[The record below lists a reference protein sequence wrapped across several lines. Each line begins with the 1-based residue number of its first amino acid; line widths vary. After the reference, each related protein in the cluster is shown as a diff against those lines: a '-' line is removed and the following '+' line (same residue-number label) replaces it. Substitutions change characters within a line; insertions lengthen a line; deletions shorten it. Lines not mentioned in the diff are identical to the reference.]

1 MIHRD
6 KSGNKHY
13 LMSMILKPEAKFQ
26 NFRLYQRNK
35 NQDQYKQQINLTKE
49 QGFCKVIISKT
60 NLVSFSKYV

>member
-13 LMSMILKPEAKFQ
+13 LMSMILKPEAKLQ

-35 NQDQYKQQINLTKE
+35 NQDQY
-49 QGFCKVIISKT
+49 
-60 NLVSFSKYV
+60 